1 LFNTIEPAAG
11 AGLRILF
18 NKKAR
23 TNICLD
29 YARGRYGSSGFFFA
43 LNEAF

>member
-1 LFNTIEPAAG
+1 MEPAAG

-18 NKKAR
+18 NKRSR

-29 YARGRYGSSGFFFA
+29 YARGRYGSSGIFFA